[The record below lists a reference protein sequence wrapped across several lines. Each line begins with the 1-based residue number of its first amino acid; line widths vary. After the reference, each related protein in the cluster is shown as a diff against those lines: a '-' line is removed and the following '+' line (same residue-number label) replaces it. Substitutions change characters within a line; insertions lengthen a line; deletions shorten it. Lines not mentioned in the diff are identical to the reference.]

1 MNRDALEQ
9 VYRISEMVCEPP
21 RVNEIDSN
29 PLTVDETGAIALD
42 ARITLVWNTLAVIR
56 AMATWR
62 SIRIRPA

>member
-1 MNRDALEQ
+1 
-9 VYRISEMVCEPP
+9 MVCELP

-42 ARITLVWNTLAVIR
+42 ARITLAWNTPAVVR